1 MNGSGSYEVTFLP
14 SGKQAKVRPGTSVL
28 DASRRAGLS
37 IATRCGGKAACLMCK
52 VRDASGRQAGL
63 SAVADNER
71 YKLGGMH
78 EEGYRLACQAKV
90 TGDASIEVPEDPLH
104 AAIRK
109 QLERQR
115 EEEDSLW

>member
-1 MNGSGSYEVTFLP
+1 MNGSYEVTFLP
-14 SGKQAKVRPGTSVL
+14 SGKRVRIRRGTTVL
-28 DASRRAGLS
+28 DASRRAGLT
-37 IATRCGGKAACLMCK
+37 IATRCGGKSACLMCK
-52 VRDASGRQAGL
+52 VRDASASQGGL

-78 EEGYRLACQAKV
+78 EQGYRLACQAKV
-90 TGDASIEVPEDPLH
+90 LGDAQIEVPEDPLR
-104 AAIRK
+104 AAVRK